1 MDNAMVIC
9 DAIDCLKERGISIPE
24 DCVKQGLMT
33 VTWPGRF
40 EILKKRPLIILDGA
54 HNPQA
59 VNSLVRSI
67 EMLFPNYKKRIFFS
81 VMADKDYMTMLKLLK
96 NNTLSFSFFQVESHR
111 GQKPE
116 VLKEQWQAHFDGEI
130 RCPESLE
137 EGLEWNLN
145 AVKKE
150 EEKTLLLCL
159 GSLYQVGQIR
169 NFFRNYYSS
178 H

>member
-81 VMADKDYMTMLKLLK
+81 VMADKDYMTMLELLK
-96 NNTLSFSFFQVESHR
+96 TNTLSFSFFQVESHR
-111 GQKPE
+111 GQKSRN
-116 VLKEQWQAHFDGEI
+116 LKAAMA
-130 RCPESLE
+130 ESL
-137 EGLEWNLN
+137 
-145 AVKKE
+145 
-150 EEKTLLLCL
+150 
-159 GSLYQVGQIR
+159 
-169 NFFRNYYSS
+169 
-178 H
+178 